1 MKNLNFHSSD
11 WQAVFEYARTE
22 IEKCTRAITN
32 TKCTDD
38 DAKLYRGRI
47 LALKALVEHDV
58 ERCNKL
64 AIKPFQLNPS
74 TTPNNRPWLTLTLAG
89 IFMSTENEDQ
99 DLTEAELSDVFNE
112 IADTFDKEAGRN
124 QPEPSIADEEDEEL
138 LAPSVS
144 ETQEPVNA
152 QPEPAAD
159 EFDFN
164 SLPPAAQ
171 KKIQDLQAIEHKYK
185 SDQGRVSALQKQL
198 DAQQQQLEQ
207 LQAKGQGDS
216 AAAQKLEEKIEETE
230 GNLDGLLEEL
240 PELAGLVS
248 KFDKQ
253 IKALTEKVNES
264 NGVIQEKVI
273 APSVAAEQEAAEE
286 KEVKAIRDAHSDLP
300 EIVSNPAFNNWV
312 SKQHPAVAALF
323 HSSSSADVIAGL
335 DLYKQANPTS
345 SPPPTNK
352 INRDIDDMISLP
364 RNGAANN
371 SSVDESSAFE
381 WAADQIARKKL

>member
-1 MKNLNFHSSD
+1 
-11 WQAVFEYARTE
+11 
-22 IEKCTRAITN
+22 
-32 TKCTDD
+32 
-38 DAKLYRGRI
+38 
-47 LALKALVEHDV
+47 
-58 ERCNKL
+58 
-64 AIKPFQLNPS
+64 
-74 TTPNNRPWLTLTLAG
+74 
-89 IFMSTENEDQ
+89 MSTDNENQ
-99 DLTEAELSDVFNE
+99 DLTEAELSDVFNQM
-112 IADTFDKEAGRN
+112 ADTFDKDAGRN
-124 QPEPSIADEEDEEL
+124 QPESSIADEEDEEL

-144 ETQEPVNA
+144 ETQESVNA

-171 KKIQDLQAIEHKYK
+171 KKFQDLQTIEHKYK

-240 PELAGLVS
+240 PELKGLVS

-253 IKALTEKVNES
+253 IKALAEQVNES
-264 NGVIQEKVI
+264 KGVIQEKVI
-273 APSVAAEQEAAEE
+273 APSVAAAQEAAEA
-286 KEVKAIRDAHSDLP
+286 KEVEALKTAHPDLT
-300 EIVSNPAFNNWV
+300 EVVSNPKFNEWV
-312 SKQHPAVAALF
+312 SRQHPAIAALTQSNSASDV
-323 HSSSSADVIAGL
+323 SSVL
-335 DLYKQANPTS
+335 TLYKEANPPSNST
-345 SPPPTNK
+345 PANK
-352 INRDIDDMISLP
+352 INRDINDMVSLP

-371 SSVDESSAFE
+371 STVDESSAFE

>member
-1 MKNLNFHSSD
+1 
-11 WQAVFEYARTE
+11 
-22 IEKCTRAITN
+22 
-32 TKCTDD
+32 
-38 DAKLYRGRI
+38 
-47 LALKALVEHDV
+47 
-58 ERCNKL
+58 
-64 AIKPFQLNPS
+64 
-74 TTPNNRPWLTLTLAG
+74 
-89 IFMSTENEDQ
+89 MSTENENQ
-99 DLTEAELSDVFNE
+99 DLTDEELSDVFNQM
-112 IADTFDKEAGRN
+112 ADTFDKEAGVN
-124 QPEPSIADEEDEEL
+124 QPESSTADEEDEEL

-144 ETQEPVNA
+144 ETQAPVNA

-185 SDQGRVSALQKQL
+185 SDQGRVGALQKQL

-207 LQAKGQGDS
+207 MKSQGQGDS

-273 APSVAAEQEAAEE
+273 APSVAAAQEAAEE
-286 KEVKAIRDAHSDLP
+286 KEVTALRTAHPDLT
-300 EIVSNPAFNNWV
+300 EIVSNPKFDKWV
-312 SKQHPAVAALF
+312 SEQHPTVAALTQ
-323 HSSSSADVIAGL
+323 SNSASDVSAAL
-335 DLYKQANPTS
+335 SLYKSANPPS
-345 SPPPTNK
+345 NPLPDKK
-352 INRDIDDMISLP
+352 INRNIDDMLSLP

-371 SSVDESSAFE
+371 STVDESSAFE

>member
-1 MKNLNFHSSD
+1 MP
-11 WQAVFEYARTE
+11 
-22 IEKCTRAITN
+22 
-32 TKCTDD
+32 TD
-38 DAKLYRGRI
+38 
-47 LALKALVEHDV
+47 
-58 ERCNKL
+58 N
-64 AIKPFQLNPS
+64 
-74 TTPNNRPWLTLTLAG
+74 
-89 IFMSTENEDQ
+89 ENQ
-99 DLTEAELSDVFNE
+99 DLTEAELSDVFNQM
-112 IADTFDKEAGRN
+112 ADTFDKDAGRN
-124 QPEPSIADEEDEEL
+124 QPESSIADEEDEEL

-171 KKIQDLQAIEHKYK
+171 KKFQDLQVIEHKYK
-185 SDQGRVSALQKQL
+185 SDQGRVSALQQKL
-198 DAQQQQLEQ
+198 DAQQQQLEALKQ
-207 LQAKGQGDS
+207 QGQGDS

-286 KEVKAIRDAHSDLP
+286 KEAQAIRDAHSDLP
-300 EIVSNPAFNNWV
+300 EIVSNPAFNDWV
-312 SKQHPAVAALF
+312 SKQHPNVASLF
-323 HSSSSADVIAGL
+323 QSDSSADVIAGL

-352 INRDIDDMISLP
+352 INRDIDDMLSLP

-371 SSVDESSAFE
+371 STVDESSAFE

>member
-1 MKNLNFHSSD
+1 
-11 WQAVFEYARTE
+11 
-22 IEKCTRAITN
+22 
-32 TKCTDD
+32 
-38 DAKLYRGRI
+38 
-47 LALKALVEHDV
+47 
-58 ERCNKL
+58 
-64 AIKPFQLNPS
+64 
-74 TTPNNRPWLTLTLAG
+74 
-89 IFMSTENEDQ
+89 MSTENENQ
-99 DLTEAELSDVFNE
+99 DLTDEELSDVFNE
-112 IADTFDKEAGRN
+112 FADTLDKEAGVN
-124 QPEPSIADEEDEEL
+124 QPEPSTADEEDEEL

-144 ETQEPVNA
+144 EAQVPVNA
-152 QPEPAAD
+152 QQEPAD
-159 EFDFN
+159 EYDFN

-171 KKIQDLQAIEHKYK
+171 KKIQDLQEIEHKYK

-207 LQAKGQGDS
+207 MKSQGQGDS